1 MLKGLELD
9 MHAGAHLDGNRLLQ
23 QRVEHGVVHR
33 VHPFI

>member
-9 MHAGAHLDGNRLLQ
+9 MHAGAHPDGNRLLQ
-23 QRVEHGVVHR
+23 QRVEHGVEHR